1 MKTTKLFSIFLA
13 FLLVST
19 VYLLPCFS
27 EDFVR
32 FSLPEGPEPDSQKAS
47 VTAIQ
52 YSRNGKLLAVTS
64 RSGTWL
70 YDVDDSEALPLL
82 KRYLNKVS
90 SVALS
95 PDGKTLAGV
104 TKSEIQLLDIKTGAH
119 KRVFRENT
127 SFVWSVAFSPD
138 GKMLASG
145 SKDKAIRLFDM
156 NIGVQKRALR
166 GHTDE
171 VLNVAFSPDSKT
183 LVSGSWDA
191 TIRLW
196 DVKTGKLKRM
206 RSGYAGS
213 INNIAFSPDRKMLAS
228 GRGREIH
235 LLDAETGLH
244 KRTLKGHSGTVNS
257 VAFSPDGKTLASGGW
272 DATIRLWDVK
282 TGKHKYMI
290 SVPTGSVSS
299 VVFSPD
305 GKTLAS
311 GSGSEIRLWDLSTI
325 VYSVRAKILSTRNSR
340 EGFICGI
347 GVGTGMASYTQ
358 SLVEYWGDAY
368 EGSRLEARGSES
380 AFITNFRL
388 GHGLTDQVLIYYTSR
403 IAWLPLP
410 NLYRD
415 TVIANGTAGFGFTVY
430 PNRRSNIYFKGSV
443 GLSTLATWFPPLELE
458 NARPTGIAVS
468 AGIGYEFLPH
478 SSVDLTVS
486 FGNASKTQMDVKNQV
501 ELTNEVVTVLLTLN
515 GLAY

>member
-1 MKTTKLFSIFLA
+1 MKTTKLFSILLA
-13 FLLVST
+13 FLIVST
-19 VYLLPCFS
+19 VYPLPCFAQDS
-27 EDFVR
+27 VR
-32 FSLPEGPEPDSQKAS
+32 FSLPENTDPESKEAS
-47 VTAIQ
+47 ITTLQ
-52 YSRNGKLLAVTS
+52 YSRNGKLLAATS
-64 RSGTWL
+64 PNGTWL
-70 YDVDDSEALPLL
+70 YDIDESEELPQL
-82 KRYLNKVS
+82 KRYLDGVS

-104 TKSEIQLLDIKTGAH
+104 SKREIRLLDVKTGAH
-119 KRVFRENT
+119 KRTLRNNT
-127 SFVWSVAFSPD
+127 NFVWSVTFSPD
-138 GKMLASG
+138 GKTLASG
-145 SKDKAIRLFDM
+145 SKDKTIRLFNTDT
-156 NIGVQKRALR
+156 GAQKRAIR

-191 TIRLW
+191 TLRLW
-196 DVKTGKLKRM
+196 EVNTGKLKRM
-206 RSGYAGS
+206 RSGYVGS
-213 INNIAFSPDRKMLAS
+213 INNLAFSPDRKTLAA
-228 GRGREIH
+228 GNGREIH

-272 DATIRLWDVK
+272 DATLRLWEVK
-282 TGKHKYMI
+282 TGKLKHTI
-290 SVPTGSVSS
+290 STHAGSVSS
-299 VVFSPD
+299 VAFSPD
-305 GKTLAS
+305 RKTLAS
-311 GSGSEIRLWDLSTI
+311 ASGSEIRLWDLSTI
-325 VYSVRAKILSTRNSR
+325 VYSARARVFSARNSR
-340 EGFICGI
+340 EGFIWGI
-347 GVGTGMASYTQ
+347 GVGTGMANYTQ

-368 EGSRLEARGSES
+368 EGPRLESRGSES
-380 AFITNFRL
+380 AFITHFKL

-403 IAWLPLP
+403 IAWLPLR

-430 PNRRSNIYFKGSV
+430 PNRKSNIYVKGSV

-486 FGNASKTQMDVKNQV
+486 LGNASKTEMDTKNQI
-501 ELTNEVVTVLLTLN
+501 ELTNQVVTVLLTLN